1 MYLKSCNILILYSAA
16 VHLSTIL
23 YFVLRLWFLQ
33 GFQCQGLLAS
43 DGLHHPW
50 ELCRRFAVATGIYE
64 EMHLTGHHP
73 DHPVHVF
80 VPPLIVLGSVWWLA
94 L

>member
-1 MYLKSCNILILYSAA
+1 MYLTSCNILSCCPLVY
-16 VHLSTIL
+16 

-33 GFQCQGLLAS
+33 GLQCLGLLAS
-43 DGLHHPW
+43 DVLHQPL
-50 ELCRRFAVATGIYE
+50 EFFRRFAVATGIYE